1 MLPNSSF
8 MGCRLKAVLGS
19 TAFLLSFTLAFALT
33 LEADT
38 PQIL

>member
-1 MLPNSSF
+1 MLHNRSF

-19 TAFLLSFTLAFALT
+19 TAFLLPFSLAFAST

-38 PQIL
+38 LQTL